1 MQVIDFVR
9 GKGYEVINFPDGE
22 KHLRIN
28 ELNRKDTVA
37 IRCRIKSSDDLFL
50 LMQLSDILS
59 RQCVEVVEI
68 EIFYL
73 MSMRCDRLFSFEQPF
88 SLKIVADVINSF
100 NAKNIH
106 IYEPHSHRCLG
117 MIKNSKG
124 FLLKGLGKVDLK
136 DCILCFPDN
145 GAYERYFKY
154 NELAITLLNPIICN
168 KSRDVTSGKL
178 LNFEIANM
186 GEYQEG
192 QSILVIDD
200 LCDGGGTFCGIAE
213 LLRPLNPQSISLFVT
228 HAVQKNG
235 IEKVA
240 KYYDKVYIT
249 NSYADWGDLP
259 KNVEVINI
267 ID

>member
-1 MQVIDFVR
+1 MQVIDFVK
-9 GKGYEVINFPDGE
+9 GKGYEVISFPDGE
-22 KHLRIN
+22 KHLRIQ

-50 LMQLSDILS
+50 LMQLSDILN
-59 RQCVEVVEI
+59 RQCIEVVEI

-100 NAKNIH
+100 NAKNVH
-106 IYEPHSHRCLG
+106 IYEPHSKRCLD
-117 MIKNSKG
+117 MINNSRASFGCGFSFTDCTKYDFCYPDKG
-124 FLLKGLGKVDLK
+124 ACNRYMNGSRLSLEYKPIVCEKV
-136 DCILCFPDN
+136 
-145 GAYERYFKY
+145 
-154 NELAITLLNPIICN
+154 
-168 KSRDVTSGKL
+168 RDVSSGKL
-178 LNFEIANM
+178 LNFKISDLDS
-186 GEYQEG
+186 YKEG
-192 QSILVIDD
+192 NPIVVIDD

-213 LLRPLNPQSISLFVT
+213 LLRPLKPSRLALFVT
-228 HAVQKNG
+228 HAVQKAG

-249 NSYADWGDLP
+249 NSYADWEGLP
-259 KNVEVINI
+259 ENVEVINI